1 MSKIHKDFENT
12 AELYRIELCKMWEIR
27 YSDTYWIAD
36 EVGGVLDVQGGFLD
50 LGYDD
55 VRYIVDN
62 RINMQETEKWQEY
75 NSDVEYIKLH
85 LSHINLKSWV
95 AGCPRV
101 NIVAWNKELMH
112 MMMGKG
118 KGYKIP
124 IEDE

>member
-12 AELYRIELCKMWEIR
+12 AELYRIELCKQWEIR
-27 YSDTYWIAD
+27 YSDTDWIAD
-36 EVGGVLDVQGGFLD
+36 EVGGVLDVQGGYLC

-62 RINMQETEKWQEY
+62 RISMQETQKWQEY
-75 NSDVEYIKLH
+75 NCDVDYIKLH
-85 LSHINLKSWV
+85 LNHINLKSWV

-101 NIVAWNKELMH
+101 NIDAWSNDLMK

-118 KGYKIP
+118 KGYEIP

>member
-12 AELYRIELCKMWEIR
+12 AELYRIELCKQWDIR

-62 RINMQETEKWQEY
+62 RISMQETEKWQEY
-75 NSDVEYIKLH
+75 NTNVEYIKQH

-95 AGCPRV
+95 DGCPRV
-101 NIVAWNKELMH
+101 NIGAWDAELTR

-118 KGYKIP
+118 EGYKIP